1 MTRRTITQ
9 VALWLSLPAAA
20 LVAAPPIPAADES
33 VAPFGEALVVGCLM
47 GLGLFLVLARQ
58 RFPAGLSTVPRRRL
72 AARSILLLAKSAQEE
87 ALWRAFVLGLLVV
100 PFGRLPALLLST
112 GLFALAHVGRLGG
125 AAAVHV
131 VTGAG
136 FGLVYLL
143 TGRLH
148 GAIAA
153 HGVYNVLIGAAAL
166 VPRPLS
172 VSDTGGDRAVLLAS
186 RVSPRHL
193 APASR
198 EARTPR
204 LSAIACLEDVVR
216 SFGPVRALDGVDLEL
231 RRGEILAL
239 LGPNGAGKSTAVSI
253 MLGLRRPDSGR
264 ALLFGRDPREPSS
277 RARIGTVLQE
287 VSFPPGLRVRETVD
301 LVRAH
306 YPDADSTAAV
316 LARLDLESHANRD
329 AGGLSGG
336 QRRRLA
342 VALALAGKPEALF
355 LDEPTVGMD
364 ANARRGLLRD
374 IVSFAA
380 GGGAVLLTTQQLAE
394 AEEIATRVVLLSGGR
409 VSLDGTVG
417 EMRARGG
424 VTKVAFRA
432 SKVPQLAGVV
442 SVDSHADHHVVYV
455 EDADAF
461 VADLVRSNV
470 SFRDLEVAPSSL
482 EDAFV
487 TLTAERTE

>member
-1 MTRRTITQ
+1 VTLRTVTHLGTWLTLT
-9 VALWLSLPAAA
+9 VAAF
-20 LVAAPPIPAADES
+20 VAAPAVSPADHTL
-33 VAPFGEALVVGCLM
+33 APFGEALVAGCLS
-47 GLGLFLVLARQ
+47 GIGLFFVLARQ
-58 RFPAGLSTVPRRRL
+58 RFPTGVFAVPRRRL
-72 AARSILLLAKSAQEE
+72 AARSIVLLAKSAQEE
-87 ALWRAFVLGLLVV
+87 ALWRALVLGVLIAPLGRAPALVV
-100 PFGRLPALLLST
+100 ST
-112 GLFALAHVGRLGG
+112 SVFALAHVRRLGR
-125 AAAVHV
+125 AAVVHV
-131 VTGAG
+131 VTGAT
-136 FGLVYLL
+136 FGSVYLV

-153 HGVYNVLIGAAAL
+153 HGVYNVLVGAAAL

-172 VSDTGGDRAVLLAS
+172 VLDTGGERESLIAS
-186 RVSPRHL
+186 VASPQRL
-193 APASR
+193 APSSQ
-198 EARTPR
+198 EARTLRSSAVAR
-204 LSAIACLEDVVR
+204 LENVAR

-231 RRGEILAL
+231 QRGEILAL

-253 MLGLRRPDSGR
+253 LLGLRRPDSGR
-264 ALLFGRDPREPSS
+264 ALLFDRDPHEPSA
-277 RARIGTVLQE
+277 RARVGTVLQE
-287 VSFPPGLRVRETVD
+287 VSFPPGLRVHETVA

-306 YPDADSTAAV
+306 YSDADSTATV

-409 VSLDGTVG
+409 VSLDGTVS
-417 EMRARGG
+417 EMRAHGG
-424 VTKVAFRA
+424 VTKVRFRA
-432 SKVPQLAGVV
+432 SELPQLAGVV
-442 SVDSHADHHVVYV
+442 SADSHGDHHVVYV

-461 VADLVRSNV
+461 VADLVRSDV

-487 TLTAERTE
+487 TLTGGSAE